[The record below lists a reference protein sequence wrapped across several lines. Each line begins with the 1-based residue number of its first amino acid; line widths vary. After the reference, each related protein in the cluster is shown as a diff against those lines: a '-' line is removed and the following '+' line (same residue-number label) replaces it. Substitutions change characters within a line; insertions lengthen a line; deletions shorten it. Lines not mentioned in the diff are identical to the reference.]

1 VLAGLTRAVWSTT
14 GAGQGVL
21 IVREPYDMR
30 SPAVGELHTRLSSS
44 MAITGELNSSA
55 VDTVCRRLV
64 VH

>member
-21 IVREPYDMR
+21 IVREPYDVR
-30 SPAVGELHTRLSSS
+30 SVGELHTRLSSS